1 MFSCEVCEMFIKT
14 LILKNILWTTRLLL
28 FLLSHFWIMDKSNP
42 NSHNGKIGVIGDEST
57 KAVKVL
63 GWYNILKVTQNT
75 ERL

>member
-1 MFSCEVCEMFIKT
+1 
-14 LILKNILWTTRLLL
+14 
-28 FLLSHFWIMDKSNP
+28 MDKSKP
-42 NSHNGKIGVIGDEST
+42 NSHNAKIGVRGDEIT